1 MPRAGFRWEGELPFI
16 NLRSGIDVFAHWRG
30 KTLAEE
36 RAEIAGHSV
45 VHGHVGYLREAYDG
59 EPYAI
64 PMLVPEAFE
73 REVEIPGARLRER
86 LESVLC
92 VATRRQVQVY
102 SRNTDNEDAKA
113 ALKSLSTSSNS
124 ASEKKQRL
132 ASPAAFLRGPDAC

>member
-1 MPRAGFRWEGELPFI
+1 
-16 NLRSGIDVFAHWRG
+16 
-30 KTLAEE
+30 
-36 RAEIAGHSV
+36 

-73 REVEIPGARLRER
+73 REVEIPAARLRER
-86 LESVLC
+86 LERVLC

-113 ALKSLSTSSNS
+113 ALKSFVDFVELSERKERETG
-124 ASEKKQRL
+124 R
-132 ASPAAFLRGPDAC
+132 PCRIAARP

>member
-1 MPRAGFRWEGELPFI
+1 
-16 NLRSGIDVFAHWRG
+16 VFAHWRG

-36 RAEIAGHSV
+36 RAQIAGHSV

-73 REVEIPGARLRER
+73 REVEIPAARLRER
-86 LESVLC
+86 LERVLC

-113 ALKSLSTSSNS
+113 ALKSFVDFVELCERKERETG
-124 ASEKKQRL
+124 KPCRI
-132 ASPAAFLRGPDAC
+132 AAHS